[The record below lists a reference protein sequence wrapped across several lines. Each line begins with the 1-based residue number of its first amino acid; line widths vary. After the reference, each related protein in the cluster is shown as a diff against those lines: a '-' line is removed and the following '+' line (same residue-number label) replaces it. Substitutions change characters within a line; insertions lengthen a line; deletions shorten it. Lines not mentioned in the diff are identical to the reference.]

1 MLKIK
6 GVGCIL
12 ALKLEV
18 ILTRPDMDDNAMIK
32 MVFSNAVRKA
42 KVQVYY

>member
-18 ILTRPDMDDNAMIK
+18 ILTRPDMDDNAHDK
-32 MVFSNAVRKA
+32 NGF
-42 KVQVYY
+42 